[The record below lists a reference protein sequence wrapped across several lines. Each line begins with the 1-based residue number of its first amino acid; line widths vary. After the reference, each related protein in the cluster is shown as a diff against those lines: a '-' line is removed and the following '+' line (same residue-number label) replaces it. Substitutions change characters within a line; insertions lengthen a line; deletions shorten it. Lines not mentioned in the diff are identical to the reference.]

1 MSSTPTCNPVSDLAT
16 APRKASRK
24 TKERLLIEFPSALL
38 ERADRVAA
46 KLEKNRSELI
56 RSAVEG
62 MLDEFEKRE
71 LDEQLALAYAAN
83 GGVNLELLEEFKSAD
98 AEGW

>member
-1 MSSTPTCNPVSDLAT
+1 MSSLPARNSVPDIST

-24 TKERLLIEFPSALL
+24 SKERLLIEFPSALL
-38 ERADRVAA
+38 ARADRVAE

-62 MLDEFEKRE
+62 MLDEFEKKE
-71 LDEQLALAYAAN
+71 LDEQLAIAYAAN
-83 GGVNLELLEEFKSAD
+83 GRINLELLKEFESAD

>member
-1 MSSTPTCNPVSDLAT
+1 MAR
-16 APRKASRK
+16 RKASTK
-24 TKERLLIEFPSALL
+24 SKERLLIEFPSALL
-38 ERADRVAA
+38 ARADKVAA

-56 RSAVEG
+56 RSAVEE

-71 LDEQLALAYAAN
+71 LDEQLALAYSAN
-83 GGVNLELLEEFKSAD
+83 GRLNLELVEEFKSAD

>member
-1 MSSTPTCNPVSDLAT
+1 MLPTPTRNPVAEIDVAR
-16 APRKASRK
+16 RKASGK
-24 TKERLLIEFPSALL
+24 SKERLLIEFPSALL
-38 ERADRVAA
+38 ARADRAA
-46 KLEKNRSELI
+46 EKLAKNRSELI

-83 GGVNLELLEEFKSAD
+83 GRINLELLEEFKGAD
-98 AEGW
+98 REGW